1 MLRTVPLAAAG
12 ARLLVVKERFAAV
25 CSRDG
30 CNISYGNTY
39 VNSYGDNCEYGN
51 KKPAQW
57 RASNIAGQRLYAADF
72 SSF

>member
-1 MLRTVPLAAAG
+1 MRAVPLAAAG

-25 CSRDG
+25 CRRDG
-30 CNISYGNTY
+30 LNIAYGNIY
-39 VNSYGDNCEYGN
+39 VNSSGDNCEYGN

-57 RASNIAGQRLYAADF
+57 RALNIAGQRLYAADF